1 MSEKVRLDPG
11 SSVNTGHT
19 YTLIRMTEVLL
30 NYAEAAN
37 EAWGP
42 HNDPNG
48 YGFTPK
54 SKITELRDRAG
65 LTPDDYIASISTQDD
80 MRELIR
86 NERRI
91 ELCFE
96 GFRFWDIRRW
106 DSRETMVEPVKGVY
120 INMNAADTT
129 YSYEY
134 SNIEERLYATHMI
147 YGPVPYEE
155 TLKYN
160 IEQNIG
166 W

>member
-1 MSEKVRLDPG
+1 MSTAR
-11 SSVNTGHT
+11 HF
-19 YTLIRMTEVLL
+19 YTMFRYTEIFL

-42 HNDPNG
+42 DLDPMG
-48 YGFTPK
+48 YGFTPRTIIAAIRK
-54 SKITELRDRAG
+54 RGGIPAADPYL
-65 LTPDDYIASISTQDD
+65 ASITTQAD

-106 DSRETMVEPVKGVY
+106 NLNLDETVKGISIAGGVPS
-120 INMNAADTT
+120 IIDV
-129 YSYEY
+129 EG
-134 SNIEERLYATHMI
+134 RLYQPFMK
-147 YGPVPYEE
+147 YGPIPYQE
-155 TLKYN
+155 TLKSN
-160 IEQNIG
+160 LTLQNEG